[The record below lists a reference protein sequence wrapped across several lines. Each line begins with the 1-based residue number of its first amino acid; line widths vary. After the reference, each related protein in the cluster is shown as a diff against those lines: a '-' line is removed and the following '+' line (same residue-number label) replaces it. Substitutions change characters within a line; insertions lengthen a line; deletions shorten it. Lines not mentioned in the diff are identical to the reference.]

1 MKLRA
6 LPIIIFVLLLLA
18 IAPGSTFAQA
28 TSGDIQVTGK
38 VVSVE
43 PGPGCGYFL
52 VGSPVTY
59 SITAGPSNLVG
70 RQIVV
75 LVACIELSDGI
86 SHMAF
91 VVGDVHDLVITDQNV
106 NRIEMP
112 SSLPDGWF
120 YLASAS
126 YRALRPNNSFK
137 PDPHQLG

>member
-6 LPIIIFVLLLLA
+6 LPLITLMYLLLA
-18 IAPGSTFAQA
+18 IAPTRSFAQA
-28 TSGDIQVTGK
+28 IRGDIKVTGK

-43 PGPGCGYFL
+43 PGPDCGYFL

-86 SHMAF
+86 NRMSY
-91 VVGDVHDLVITDQNV
+91 VVGGVHDLVITDQNV
-106 NRIEMP
+106 NRIEAP
-112 SSLPDGWF
+112 SSLPQGWF

-126 YRALRPNNSFK
+126 YSALRPNN
-137 PDPHQLG
+137 